1 MKKLITVFFSLAAL
15 AVFTSLNAQTDFSNY
30 NDDFSSYANQEAFE
44 EAWEGYGYAMRSD
57 VLQFDGDNQPY
68 AEFVM
73 EWAPNTIAANNQ
85 VTARQHFGVFTNKNG
100 IAATSE
106 DQGFILSLSMDVGTN
121 PLPLLSGGAAEPQS
135 IRLEILTTD
144 ETFSYSKNVTE
155 GITGIQEYEFAVNQ
169 GDKPDDKSLD
179 LENITGY
186 QFVFGYASNA
196 SDVASQTVSLHNIT
210 FSSVPEPSVYAL
222 LAGLL
227 SLGWISIKRRIR

>member
-15 AVFTSLNAQTDFSNY
+15 AVFTSLNAQTDFSIY
-30 NDDFSSYANQEAFE
+30 NDDFSSYNGDQTAF
-44 EAWEGYGYAMRSD
+44 AAVWQGYGHAMRGD
-57 VLQFDGDNQPY
+57 ALKLDGDNQPY
-68 AEFVM
+68 AEFIM
-73 EWAPNTIAANNQ
+73 KWAPNTIDADDK
-85 VTARQHFGVFTNKNG
+85 VLARQHFGVFANGNG

-121 PLPLLSGGAAEPQS
+121 PLPEQQS
-135 IRLEILTTD
+135 INLEILTTD
-144 ETFSYSKNVTE
+144 DGTFSYSKDVTA

-186 QFVFGYASNA
+186 QFVFGYASSA
-196 SDVASQTVSLHNIT
+196 SNEASQTVSLHNIT
-210 FSSVPEPSVYAL
+210 FSSVPEPSAYAL